1 MLRKFLLLVLLLVL
15 GLTSLEAKH
24 AIRKV
29 RKAKKSQI
37 SQGAIDS
44 LSPEMKQF
52 YMNAI
57 LNSDSTS
64 YDSIYYVA
72 LDTLPLHTIDFK
84 QNIFFQ
90 NHLLRE
96 EIVQKRPEFPSN
108 YLFYFIILLTGV
120 VVLVK
125 TFFTKYLNDL
135 FRSFLN
141 FQTAQQVMRQQD
153 LRFSFPAILLMGNF
167 YLALG
172 LFFFLNGSYN
182 HYFLLKQYWLYP
194 VFSLCIAAFFSVKVF
209 LYQFSIALFAPKSE
223 VRSIVQMDFLLA
235 EVAGIVLIPLLLI
248 VGFADAN
255 VRSYMW
261 LGAWI
266 LLGLILLYRYI
277 LSWRMAGSFL
287 FSNVLHFIVYICC
300 VEIAPVLIILKIIQG
315 FV

>member
-1 MLRKFLLLVLLLVL
+1 MWRKLLLTLFVLCL
-15 GLTSLEAKH
+15 GLAMLEAKH

-29 RKAKKSQI
+29 RKAKKSTV

-44 LSPEMKQF
+44 LSPEMKRF
-52 YMNAI
+52 YENAI
-57 LNSDSTS
+57 LTSDSTS

-72 LDTLPLHTIDFK
+72 LDTLPIQTIDFR

-90 NHLLRE
+90 KHLLRE

-108 YLFYFIILLTGV
+108 YLFYFILLLTGV

-141 FQTAQQVMRQQD
+141 LQTAQQVMRQQD

-194 VFSLCIAAFFSVKVF
+194 VFSLSIAAFFSVKVF
-209 LYQFSIALFAPKSE
+209 LYQFSITLFAPKSE

-235 EVAGIVLIPLLLI
+235 EVAGIIMIPLLLI

-261 LGAWI
+261 MGAWI

-277 LSWRMAGSFL
+277 LSWRMAGSIL
-287 FSNVLHFIVYICC
+287 FTNFVHFIVYICC